1 MIPPRT
7 AALVAALVLAG
18 CGADGQ
24 KRGYQVFPNMVDSVS
39 YKAYDPNAAMRS
51 RQTLQLPPEGAVPVE
66 QAPFA
71 YGVGPEEAKRAGLTL
86 KNPLPVTPE
95 NLARGKKVFD
105 AICQVCHGLKGDGDG
120 PIIGRFPNPP
130 SFQAPHAKQLPDGQ
144 IYHVISRGQGIM
156 PSHAAQVLPDDRWR
170 VLLYLRQLQGM
181 TAPPVPAVASKQAAP
196 AAPQDAGKVAGR

>member
-1 MIPPRT
+1 MRRLSFST
-7 AALVAALVLAG
+7 AFVAALVLAG
-18 CGADGQ
+18 CGVDGQ

-39 YKAYDPNAAMRS
+39 YKAYDPNAATRT
-51 RQTLQLPPEGAVPVE
+51 RQTLLVPPEGAVPVE
-66 QAPFA
+66 QVPFA
-71 YGVGPEEAKRAGLTL
+71 YGASPEEAKRAGSTL
-86 KNPLPVTPE
+86 KNPLAATPE

-105 AICQVCHGLKGDGDG
+105 TICQVCHGLKGDGDG

-144 IYHVISRGQGIM
+144 IYHIMSRGQGIM

-181 TAPPVPAVASKQAAP
+181 TAPPGPAP
-196 AAPQDAGKVAGR
+196 AAGAPKAVADAGKVAGK